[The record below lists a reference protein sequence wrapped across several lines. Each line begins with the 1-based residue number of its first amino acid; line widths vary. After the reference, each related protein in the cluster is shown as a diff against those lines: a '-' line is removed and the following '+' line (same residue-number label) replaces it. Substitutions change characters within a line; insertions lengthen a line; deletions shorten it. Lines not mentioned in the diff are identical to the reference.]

1 MKNLLKIV
9 LTLGL
14 MAGSAFANN
23 GENGTMDKLT
33 NDNAF
38 GNTTALYKEA
48 ISNTNDSRYSLSG
61 ALISIPSAIV
71 EGAIWI
77 VVLPFNAIKIGMED

>member
-14 MAGSAFANN
+14 IVGTAFADN

-33 NDNAF
+33 NDSAF
-38 GNTTALYKEA
+38 
-48 ISNTNDSRYSLSG
+48 SNTEVLFAEATSDTTDSFASLLAG
-61 ALISIPSAIV
+61 IATVPAAAIESV
-71 EGAIWI
+71 IWI
-77 VVLPFNAIKIGMED
+77 CVLPFNAIKTGMED